1 MPADFRTIKELIMST
16 SPDLSLPSKCPAS
29 ERWHHEDHECDK
41 IAIYTL
47 VDLGDDGIND
57 LLQVLRISGLGPV
70 VDDPLDDFPRLPPTY
85 NFSGRS
91 LRDVY
96 DYHLTIDHKE
106 LLLFPTLM
114 VVAHRPDYRKYG
126 VLLVNLDADF
136 ECGVDFCRTKA
147 STAIEAANNMIEVN
161 MGWEEIK
168 IYQLRLLSASIDD
181 DDTDRTVTGDDASN
195 RKVPSG

>member
-1 MPADFRTIKELIMST
+1 MALWHCGIVALWQCDTVGNVALRQ
-16 SPDLSLPSKCPAS
+16 
-29 ERWHHEDHECDK
+29 HHESHNCYK

-57 LLQVLRISGLGPV
+57 LLKVLQTSGLESI
-70 VDDPLDDFPRLPPTY
+70 DPLEAFTHLPPMH
-85 NFSGRS
+85 NFSGRP

-96 DYHLTIDHKE
+96 DYHLTLDHKE

-136 ECGVDFCRTKA
+136 ECGVDSGRTKA
-147 STAIEAANNMIEVN
+147 SDAIGAAMNTMEVN
-161 MGWEEIK
+161 MGWDEIK
-168 IYQLRLLSASIDD
+168 SYHLRLLSSSIDD
-181 DDTDRTVTGDDASN
+181 DDNDGTETGHDASSDQ
-195 RKVPSG
+195 KVRSS